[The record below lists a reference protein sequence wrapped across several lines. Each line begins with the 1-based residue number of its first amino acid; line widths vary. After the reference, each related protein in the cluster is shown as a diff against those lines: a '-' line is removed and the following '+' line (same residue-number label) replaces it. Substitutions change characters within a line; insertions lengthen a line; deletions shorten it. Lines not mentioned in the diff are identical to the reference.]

1 MALSVSTLGLF
12 VFLLPGL
19 LFRYFIYHESL
30 VKRAILSANTI
41 FASLS
46 IILFA
51 VSVHFGALLSLSL
64 VADLACWSQLVCVDV
79 ILSYD
84 DQITITSGQAVR
96 TPVQF
101 MMVYP
106 TALVAYLAY
115 AVAVG
120 FCMARV
126 FTWTATWNGFA
137 ARVLHGPLAALTQ
150 AGRLEM
156 ITCFVLT
163 SIQHE
168 NRQLIY
174 SGFPEEIGLKDGSKI
189 DYLVLRA
196 PEKFYLRKNRRW
208 PQTSLAQAR
217 LISQPYAR
225 GFLFIDGAEIEN
237 VHFESWSF

>member
-12 VFLLPGL
+12 IFLLPGL

-41 FASLS
+41 YASLS

-51 VSVHFGALLSLSL
+51 VSVHFVAVVILALAGEAACGAGLYC
-64 VADLACWSQLVCVDV
+64 ADLALTYERAFV
-79 ILSYD
+79 I
-84 DQITITSGQAVR
+84 TVGQETFA
-96 TPVQF
+96 PFGF
-101 MMVYP
+101 MLAYP
-106 TALVAYLAY
+106 WALVIYLIY
-115 AVAVG
+115 AVSVAFG
-120 FCMARV
+120 LARL
-126 FTWTATWNGFA
+126 FTWLATRNGFA
-137 ARVLHGPLAALTQ
+137 ARVLHGPLATLT
-150 AGRLEM
+150 ASGSIEM

-163 SIQHE
+163 NIGHE
-168 NRQLIY
+168 NRQIIY

-208 PQTSLAQAR
+208 PDTSMSDAKKF
-217 LISQPYAR
+217 SKPYAR
-225 GFLFIDGAEIEN
+225 GFLFIDGTEIEN